1 MGRWERCSE
10 LMESEEKAKGWVK
23 NHPKFK
29 FTGFTRNTYE
39 CTTHHLCHYQLHVK
53 LLPNAQAYVE
63 ERNRKYH
70 AGLVSLYDPQGTA
83 DGVPQFCRATIQIGL
98 HMGTTPAMILGTLK

>member
-1 MGRWERCSE
+1 MTWCVGRWERCSE

-39 CTTHHLCHYQLHVK
+39 CTTHHLCHYQLHVSSC
-53 LLPNAQAYVE
+53 PM
-63 ERNRKYH
+63 RR
-70 AGLVSLYDPQGTA
+70 
-83 DGVPQFCRATIQIGL
+83 IGL
-98 HMGTTPAMILGTLK
+98 CCLAPQRLQLLVQSFV